1 MDTVG
6 GNLKCGS
13 KILIP
18 VNIVDKV
25 KVGQN

>member
-13 KILIP
+13 KILMP
-18 VNIVDKV
+18 VNIIDKV
-25 KVGQN
+25 KVAQN